1 MIQQDKYIAKEAF
14 TFPLFSVV
22 CLASFIYWG
31 CTDGWCVG
39 ALVGTLFF
47 GIITLIY
54 IFKYLRFGHD
64 FLRIDDDG
72 IEIKYWKKITILKWS
87 EIKKCEVY
95 YRNAPA
101 YASIFER
108 ELMIVVKSE
117 KEQKQYIFVSLSGKY
132 CRNKSVIEAIERFG
146 CTDVF
151 DEQSSQSQNKYLFG
165 ILLFAVATT
174 ILIALISCDNRHDI
188 TENYAVFT
196 YGEGLYG
203 ESEKDYP
210 IFVSKLGYKEEPSFI
225 ANVRHLW
232 WNDSTIIIE
241 QNNNSWWIITAADS
255 RLSYGDNYVGPLSE
269 QQKYSIIFA
278 DKISI
283 EQMEHRNYE

>member
-1 MIQQDKYIAKEAF
+1 MKLRKEYIAKEAF
-14 TFPLFSVV
+14 AFPLFCLV
-22 CLASFIYWG
+22 CLAFNTYWG
-31 CTDGWCVG
+31 CTDGWPVG
-39 ALVGTLFF
+39 AIIGTSFF
-47 GIITLIY
+47 GIITLVY
-54 IFKYLRFGHD
+54 IFKYLRFGLD
-64 FLRIDDDG
+64 FLRIDADG
-72 IEIKYWKKITILKWS
+72 ITYKAWSKTTSMKWYEI
-87 EIKKCEVY
+87 EKCTVW
-95 YRNAPA
+95 YRPS
-101 YASIFER
+101 YGGVLFYR
-108 ELMIVVKSE
+108 ELDMALLSETKHQKS
-117 KEQKQYIFVSLSGKY
+117 ISVRLSGKY
-132 CRNKSVIEAIERFG
+132 CCNKSVINAIVQFG
-146 CTDVF
+146 GIDVF

-165 ILLFAVATT
+165 ILLFAVATI

-255 RLSYGDNYVGPLSE
+255 RLSYGDRYVGPLSV
-269 QQKYSIIFA
+269 QRKDSIIFA
-278 DKISI
+278 EKISI
-283 EQMEHRNYE
+283 EQMKHRKYE

>member
-95 YRNAPA
+95 YRTAHV
-101 YASIFER
+101 SVSLFER
-108 ELMIVVKSE
+108 DLMIVVKSE